1 MTIELSK
8 LQEKALALFESR
20 LNCAQS
26 VFAVFAEEHGIPL
39 QHALKISSTFG
50 GGMSVGSACG
60 ALTGGLMALG
70 LILGFDEYDPET
82 KESFANLTE
91 EYVCRFSK
99 RFESMDCREIKNPHE
114 PELKDLP
121 QEEIDAI
128 LRQRCVDCV
137 LFAVSLAENMLQ
149 ENAPLK

>member
-1 MTIELSK
+1 MTKELTK
-8 LQEKALALFESR
+8 LQKAALALFEAK

-26 VFAVFAEEHGIPL
+26 VFTVFAESFGLSQE
-39 QHALKISSTFG
+39 QALKISSTFG
-50 GGMSVGSACG
+50 GGMSVGSSCG
-60 ALTGGLMALG
+60 AMTGGLMALG
-70 LILGFDEYDPET
+70 LALGYTEHDEET
-82 KESFANLTE
+82 KESFSNLTE

-121 QEEIDAI
+121 EEEIEAI

-137 LFAVSLAENMLQ
+137 LFAVSLTENMLQ
-149 ENAPLK
+149 ENAPLI